1 MSSTQQDDF
10 YAMLGI
16 TESAT
21 KKEIKEAFAKVQN
34 AYDTLF
40 DGRKRKAYDR
50 KRAKNGEDEKTQ
62 GKGGEGAKEQDFVEK
77 EEKRGELEQ
86 MMSELSGISGV
97 GHYYGNDAWSTQDR
111 WMERHFE
118 DVNEEKLGVRSV
130 MREDR
135 IRKLLKLLSLGQKKI
150 NLKLWWYRDFVFI
163 QWRA

>member
-50 KRAKNGEDEKTQ
+50 KRAKNGEVRFLNQLELSLSGRKNAGQ
-62 GKGGEGAKEQDFVEK
+62 GWRRSEGARLCGEGGKAG
-77 EEKRGELEQ
+77 R
-86 MMSELSGISGV
+86 V
-97 GHYYGNDAWSTQDR
+97 GADDERALWYFWSR
-111 WMERHFE
+111 P
-118 DVNEEKLGVRSV
+118 
-130 MREDR
+130 
-135 IRKLLKLLSLGQKKI
+135 LLWK
-150 NLKLWWYRDFVFI
+150 
-163 QWRA
+163 